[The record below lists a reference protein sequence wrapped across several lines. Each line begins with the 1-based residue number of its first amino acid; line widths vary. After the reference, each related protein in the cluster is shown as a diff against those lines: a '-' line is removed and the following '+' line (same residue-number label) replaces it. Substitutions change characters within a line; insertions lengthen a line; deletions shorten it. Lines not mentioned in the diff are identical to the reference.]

1 MAYLSLAEHGAL
13 AKASPDA
20 PLENPRMARSKLE
33 NLEYLIMDMGTEV
46 FQLKAEIAYLKDKQ
60 KSYEQSMGD
69 LYHILLAKNILAD
82 KEWHL
87 PFPVVEYEEYQ
98 ERAAEAR
105 EVPSEKKNY
114 H

>member
-1 MAYLSLAEHGAL
+1 
-13 AKASPDA
+13 
-20 PLENPRMARSKLE
+20 MARSKLE

-60 KSYEQSMGD
+60 KTYEQSMGD
-69 LYHILLAKNILAD
+69 LYHILMDKNVLMD

-87 PFPVVEYEEYQ
+87 PFPVVEYEEFQ
-98 ERAAEAR
+98 ERSGEPIEPDA
-105 EVPSEKKNY
+105 EKKNY